1 MNERFQ
7 LRKAFETGNPVFS
20 GPVEADET
28 YMGGREKNKHAH
40 KKLRAGRG
48 TVGKVPVAGI
58 RDRATGKVK
67 AAVVRDTRA
76 ATLQDFVTDQ
86 TVEGATVYTDDA
98 SAYKGIRGRN
108 HEAVKH
114 SAGEYIRGMAN
125 TNGMESFW
133 AALERGHDGTFHH
146 FSEKH
151 LDRYVSEFSG
161 RHNIR
166 NADTADQMAAIAR
179 QSVGKRLRY
188 ADLIG

>member
-1 MNERFQ
+1 MGRPH
-7 LRKAFETGNPVFS
+7 AFA

-48 TVGKVPVAGI
+48 TVGKAPVAGI

-67 AAVVRDTRA
+67 AAVVPDTRA
-76 ATLQDFVTDQ
+76 ATLQGFVTDH

-98 SAYKGIRGRN
+98 PAYKGMRGRH

-114 SAGEYIRGMAN
+114 SAGEYVKGMAN

-133 AALERGHDGTFHH
+133 AMLKRGYQGTFHH
-146 FSEKH
+146 FSVKH
-151 LDRYVSEFSG
+151 LDRYVTEFAG
-161 RHNIR
+161 RHNDR
-166 NADTADQMAAIAR
+166 EADTADIMAHMAQGMI
-179 QSVGKRLRY
+179 GKRLMYR
-188 ADLIG
+188 DLIA